1 VGSGSWQ
8 TLPGSGASRERT
20 LDILEDWRGKQISF
34 RVRSV
39 AEHCG
44 LKSDYTT
51 KNNIITVNKFP
62 KVPLI
67 TISTKKYK
75 RDNEYYVLP
84 ANGADVTFSL

>member
-1 VGSGSWQ
+1 
-8 TLPGSGASRERT
+8 
-20 LDILEDWRGKQISF
+20 LEDWRGKQISF

-62 KVPLI
+62 KAPLV
-67 TISTKKYK
+67 SVSMEKYK
-75 RDNEYYVLP
+75 KDGEHYVLP
-84 ANGADVTFSL
+84 AKGTEVTFSL